1 MPFVKRHRAGK
12 ELPEVVHPG
21 PDPRAAALAEDLAQ
35 QPAVQAVILGGSR
48 YTGGWDEQSDLDL
61 VVILEDSVDEEES
74 RKHVAKA
81 LIGLKERYYPGYTDW
96 QHPDHGVEHGEW
108 PVSME
113 YYLRHRRT
121 VNHPMAQAAR
131 QGRIIPREP
140 GTEDRYRHDGDTS
153 NEWDLVTL
161 PKLKR
166 AATENR
172 VTADLKELF
181 NRNLHSTLNVYSI
194 QGRNAYWLLWSSGSA
209 IMSLLG
215 IMHPNRSLVAMA
227 ETLRER
233 DPGWNHRFASDLDC
247 LDQYNY
253 CACEV
258 VVTEPIADLQV
269 MWEALERDRNALW
282 RRIEELSGYDLH
294 AAPDLDP

>member
-1 MPFVKRHRAGK
+1 MAFVKRHRAG
-12 ELPEVVHPG
+12 EEMPRVVHPQ
-21 PDPRAAALAEDLAQ
+21 PDPRASALAEDLARR
-35 QPAVQAVILGGSR
+35 PAVQAVILGGSR

-61 VVILEDSVDEEES
+61 VVILEESADEEES
-74 RKHVAKA
+74 RQDVARA
-81 LIGLKERYYPGYTDW
+81 LAGLKQLYYPGYTDI
-96 QHPDHGVEHGEW
+96 QHPDHGVEHGDW

-121 VNHPMAQAAR
+121 VNHPMAQASR
-131 QGRIIPREP
+131 QGRIIPKEP

-166 AATENR
+166 AVYENR
-172 VTADLKELF
+172 VTLDFKEFL
-181 NRNLHSTLNVYSI
+181 NRYRRSTLDVYSI

-215 IMHPNRSLVAMA
+215 IMYPNRSLVAMA
-227 ETLRER
+227 ETLGER
-233 DPGWNHRFASDLDC
+233 DPGWSHQFASDLDC

-258 VVTEPIADLQV
+258 VVTEPIADLQA
-269 MWEALERDRNALW
+269 MWEALERDRDALW
-282 RRIEELSGYDLH
+282 RRIRELSGYDLH
-294 AAPDLDP
+294 LATDFDP